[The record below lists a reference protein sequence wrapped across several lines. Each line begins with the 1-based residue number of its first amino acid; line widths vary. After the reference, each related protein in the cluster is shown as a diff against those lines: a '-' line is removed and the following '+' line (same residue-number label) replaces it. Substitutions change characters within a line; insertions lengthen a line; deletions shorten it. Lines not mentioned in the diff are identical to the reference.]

1 MKAYQFSIPD
11 DPQIDGV
18 LSFRRADG
26 EVLLNA
32 IKPLDDGGW
41 PRVFVEPG
49 RYQICE
55 HFPDEEPER
64 WRDIEFVA
72 PDPGP
77 CRVAALEERVEA
89 LEKLVNQLLEA
100 RHPSEAMLDELE
112 TVKTKLDD
120 RPADPL
126 EISNGPPEAIAD
138 LFDPNLTARQNQEVL
153 QQKYAQ
159 HMSEHY
165 RLRDYG
171 DQNSKSQAQRHL
183 EKAERLDSGIK
194 WNRARLAE
202 VI

>member
-77 CRVAALEERVEA
+77 CRVTVLEERVDA
-89 LEKLVNQLLEA
+89 LETLVNQLLEA
-100 RHPSEAMLDELE
+100 RHPSEAMLSQLE
-112 TVKTKLDD
+112 EVQDVLKGAVEPDQP
-120 RPADPL
+120 PA
-126 EISNGPPEAIAD
+126 SIAD
-138 LFDPNLTARQNQEVL
+138 LFQADKPLA
-153 QQKYAQ
+153 A
-159 HMSEHY
+159 
-165 RLRDYG
+165 
-171 DQNSKSQAQRHL
+171 QAQALHDLWVQLGHQIQRGEASVDQIRKH
-183 EKAERLDSGIK
+183 ERLSSELEFINKHAFDGI
-194 WNRARLAE
+194 
-202 VI
+202 